1 MVGLSHAKRRRIRHT
16 GEKEKIMIHTPAVR
30 LVTKDATY
38 VVYPTSTST
47 YRVERY
53 SGLELVDIWEAESF
67 TGLGEVMDFLTLED
81 EDWNAVFQSIEG

>member
-1 MVGLSHAKRRRIRHT
+1 
-16 GEKEKIMIHTPAVR
+16 MIYTPAVR
-30 LVTKDATY
+30 LVTRDATY
-38 VVYPTSTST
+38 VVYPTSNST
-47 YRVERY
+47 YRVERH